1 MHKDIPALPS
11 DSYAER
17 TVLGAMI
24 LESQGHGENYE
35 LLTVEEF
42 FDSRH
47 KVVFSALRAMWDR
60 NVSPELPI
68 LFGELEQTRK
78 LEEAGG
84 IGYLSTLIDGV
95 PDKLNLSMHR
105 AKLKEVRARREVAAL
120 CEAIR
125 NSVLDTPGSPSELI
139 DTLLERGAAI
149 GKSAESEDRGD
160 TYREAATSLLFA
172 TNAGEQIRINTGLRS
187 VDEMTGGFRAGELI
201 VYTAET
207 GVGKTF
213 LALQTAKQACHAG
226 HHVLYCSGE
235 MMSEHLMGR
244 VISSDAHVD
253 YYKIRRPELLT
264 PEESA
269 ELLKSASKQCTSC
282 RILDGELTLS
292 RIRLAARSMAS
303 NKELGTIIVDY
314 DELVEVRG
322 KDEWEQQRVL
332 TRSMKTL
339 GMEIGVPVIM
349 VSQLRKP
356 LDDKDKKKPTLA
368 RLYGSGAKSK
378 HASIVIHVDR
388 PFVRELIGDET
399 EAKVFILKSR
409 DGRMGMT
416 ECRFN
421 IRTLCFEE

>member
-1 MHKDIPALPS
+1 MHKDTPALPS

-35 LLTVEEF
+35 LLTPEEF

-47 KVVFSALRAMWDR
+47 KVVFSMLREMWER
-60 NVSPELPI
+60 NVGPGLPV
-68 LFGELEQTRK
+68 LFGELQQSKK

-84 IGYLSTLIDGV
+84 VGYLSTLIDGI
-95 PDKLNLSMHR
+95 PAKLDLPQHR
-105 AKLKEVRARREVAAL
+105 AKLKEFRARREVAAL

-125 NSVLDTPGSPSELI
+125 NLVLETPGSPSELI

-160 TYREAATSLLFA
+160 TYKEAATSLLF
-172 TNAGEQIRINTGLRS
+172 NNSVGEQIRVHTGIRS
-187 VDEMTGGFRAGELI
+187 VDEMTGGFRSGELI

-213 LALQTAKQACHAG
+213 FALQTGKYACRAG

-235 MMSEHLMGR
+235 MQSEHLMGR
-244 VISSDAHVD
+244 VISSDANVD

-264 PEESA
+264 PEETA
-269 ELLKSASKQCTSC
+269 ELVRSASGQCSSC

-292 RIRLAARSMAS
+292 RIRLAARTMSS
-303 NKELGTIIVDY
+303 NKELGIIIVDY

-322 KDEWEQQRVL
+322 KDEWEQQRIL
-332 TRSMKTL
+332 TRSMKSL

-368 RLYGSGAKSK
+368 RLYGSGSKSK

-388 PFVRELIGDET
+388 PFVRELTGDET
-399 EAKVFILKSR
+399 EAKIFILKSR